1 MWLVDEVVEKA
12 APIAPPAAVAGLSVL
27 GVSLQDWV
35 YIWTLVY
42 IAIQITKPAIQWAY
56 KKWKEGA

>member
-12 APIAPPAAVAGLSVL
+12 APVAPPAAVAGMSVM

-35 YIWTLVY
+35 YIATLVY
-42 IAIQITKPAIQWAY
+42 IAIQIANPAVKWAF
-56 KKWKEGA
+56 KKWRGHD

>member
-12 APIAPPAAVAGLSVL
+12 APVAPPAAVAGLSVL

-42 IAIQITKPAIQWAY
+42 IAIQILKPAAKWAVR
-56 KKWKEGA
+56 KWKEGA